1 MTRLTARLVVAMAA
15 ITLLLAWSAEAN
27 LRNRRELVTRYP
39 ALKGTR
45 LDGCNTCHAT
55 APPQL
60 NPFGAAWKDAG
71 YDFVAIEKLDSDRD
85 SATNR
90 AEIDSLTFPGDP
102 KDHPGRKGSARAD
115 SVAHDSS
122 RVAPAAPDTAK
133 KR

>member
-1 MTRLTARLVVAMAA
+1 MTRFTARLIVAIATIA
-15 ITLLLAWSAEAN
+15 LVLAWSAEAN

-85 SATNR
+85 RATNR
-90 AEIDSLTFPGDP
+90 AEIDSLTFPGDST
-102 KDHPGRKGSARAD
+102 DHPRRRGSARDD
-115 SVAHDSS
+115 SLSRDST
-122 RVAPAAPDTAK
+122 RAPALPDTAK